1 MKVYFA
7 ANMYFT
13 YTFCLFVGLLVSA
26 PWYLIRSR
34 HYFSTLKSRFG
45 YLDIP
50 NLKRSIWVHAVSVG
64 EVRAVG
70 KLMEGLR
77 LQYPGHPVVL
87 STITPTGQQL
97 ARETPGLADHVFYF
111 PFDFPGCI
119 RRTLARVNPVL
130 VIIAETEIWPNFLR
144 KCRHRKITVMMV
156 NGRISDRSL
165 PRYLWIRWWLKTVL
179 NDYSVMGMQ
188 TEADR
193 ERIEA
198 LGANRK
204 KVQVFGNLKFDVLS
218 GLQPLDPNLT
228 HVLHANQP
236 LWIAASTTAAGTA
249 SPVNEEELV
258 LAAFAAVRQSHPG
271 LKLLIAPRHPER
283 FSTVEQLV
291 RARGF
296 QCSRRTASNGSHRSS
311 TAPFFTDVLLL
322 DTIGELASTFPYAT
336 VVFMGET
343 LVPRGGH
350 NILEP
355 AAASRAIVFGPHM
368 ENFREIVSLF
378 LDAGAAIQ
386 VRDSDE
392 LASAVDRLLRDAAAT
407 ATLGENARRI
417 VERNTGATEKVM
429 AFLGAE
435 R

>member
-1 MKVYFA
+1 
-7 ANMYFT
+7 MYFT
-13 YTFCLFVGLLVSA
+13 YTFCLFVGLLVSS

-34 HYFSTLKSRFG
+34 RYISTLKSRFG
-45 YLDIP
+45 YLNIP

-70 KLMEGLR
+70 KLLEHLR
-77 LQYPGHPVVL
+77 RQYPGRPIVL

-97 ARETPGLADHVFYF
+97 ARETSGLADHVFYF

-119 RRTLARVNPVL
+119 RRTLARINPVL

-144 KCRHRKITVMMV
+144 MCRHRKIRVMMV
-156 NGRISDRSL
+156 NGRISDRSF
-165 PRYLWIRWWLKTVL
+165 PRYRWIRPWLKTVL

-188 TEADR
+188 TEVDR
-193 ERIEA
+193 ERIES
-198 LGANRK
+198 LGASRK
-204 KVQVFGNLKFDVLS
+204 KVRVFGNLKYDVLS
-218 GLQPLDPNLT
+218 GLQPLEPNLT
-228 HVLHANQP
+228 HVLKASQP
-236 LWIAASTTAAGTA
+236 LWIAASTTAAGKG

-258 LAAFAAVRQSHPG
+258 LAAFAALRQSHPR

-283 FSTVEQLV
+283 FPAVEQLV
-291 RARGF
+291 LARGF
-296 QCSRRTASNGSHRSS
+296 QCARRTASNGSHSTT
-311 TAPFFTDVLLL
+311 TAPPFTDVLLL
-322 DTIGELASTFPYAT
+322 DTIGELASTFAYAS
-336 VVFMGET
+336 VVFMGGT

-368 ENFREIVSLF
+368 ENFREIASLF
-378 LDAGAAIQ
+378 LDADAAIQ
-386 VRDSDE
+386 VRDADE
-392 LASAVDRLLRDAAAT
+392 LASAVDRLLTDAKAT

-417 VERNTGATEKVM
+417 VERNTGATERVM
-429 AFLGAE
+429 AFLSAE